1 MFISTYDTLVF
12 DRRLVREGGIGARL
26 LRSLERLA
34 IRSADFVILDTRAHA
49 SRIESLFELSPG
61 SCSVVWVGAEV
72 EFFRPSTRPLN
83 RGGTEPLE
91 VVFYGQFIP
100 LHGVPTIVSAAR
112 LMQEESVN
120 WTLIGRGQESAEV
133 KRMLAEVP
141 LPKLRCID
149 WVDYAELGSW
159 IARSDLCLGI
169 FGVSSKASSVIPNKV
184 FQIVAAGR
192 PLVTRD
198 SPAVRELLAHVPPC
212 VYLVPAGDA
221 QALAMAVREHL
232 AYLTVSPT
240 PTCHL
245 RLVEKIAAS
254 AIGRQFDDAVITRL
268 RRN

>member
-12 DRRLVREGGIGARL
+12 DRQLVREGGIGALL

-34 IRSADFVILDTRAHA
+34 IWCADFVILDTQAHA

-61 SCSVVWVGAEV
+61 SCTVVWVGVEV
-72 EFFRPSTRPLN
+72 EFFRPSTRTLSRN
-83 RGGTEPLE
+83 RTDPLE

-100 LHGVPTIVSAAR
+100 LHGVPTIVAAAR
-112 LMQEESVN
+112 LMREEPVN

-133 KRMLAEVP
+133 RRMLTEVP
-141 LPKLRCID
+141 LPKLRWID
-149 WVDYAELGSW
+149 WVEYAELGSW

-184 FQIVAAGR
+184 FQVVAAGR

-198 SPAVRELLAHVPPC
+198 SPAVRELLTHAPPC

-221 QALAMAVREHL
+221 ESLAMAVREHL
-232 AYLTVSPT
+232 DHLTVSRT
-240 PTCHL
+240 LTCHL
-245 RLVEKIAAS
+245 ALVEEIAAS